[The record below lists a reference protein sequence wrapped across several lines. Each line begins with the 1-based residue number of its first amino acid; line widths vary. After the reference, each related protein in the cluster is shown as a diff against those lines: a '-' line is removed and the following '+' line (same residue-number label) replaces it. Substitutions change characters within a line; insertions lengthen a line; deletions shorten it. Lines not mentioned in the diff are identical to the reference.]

1 MKNALT
7 LSQVLEG
14 FELACQARHLSP
26 HTIAD
31 YFYTYR
37 KLAAYLVGDPPFC
50 EITHELIRGFL
61 GIQTVSNKTVLN
73 YHIGLSALW
82 TWAVTEHLAADN
94 LLHRIE
100 RPKPEQPVLAIYSLA
115 DIKALLSALNK
126 SKSYARPGKA
136 ESDHALPNPERNTAI
151 ILLMLDTGL
160 RVSELCDL
168 RLNRLDVRNRR
179 ITIWGKG
186 NKERIIPFCPRT
198 GQALWKYLAAARKEA
213 RLDEPV
219 FATRN
224 GRQMDRMEVLH
235 MLAAVGSRAG
245 VQSCHPHAFR
255 HTFAV
260 NYLRNGG
267 DIYTL
272 QEILGHS
279 SLEMVKR
286 YLHLA
291 QVDIDTTHRR
301 ASPVDNWRL

>member
-1 MKNALT
+1 MKTQLT

-26 HTIAD
+26 HTLAD
-31 YFYTYR
+31 YFNTFR
-37 KLAAYLVGDPPFC
+37 KFCAYLVADPPFSAINL
-50 EITHELIRGFL
+50 EQLRSFL
-61 GIQTVSNKTVLN
+61 GCQTVSNKTVLN
-73 YHIGLSALW
+73 YHTGLSALW
-82 TWAVTEHLAADN
+82 TWAVAEGLAPAN
-94 LLHRIE
+94 LLHQVE
-100 RPKPEQPVLAIYSLA
+100 RPRPEQPALTIFSLA
-115 DIKALLSALNK
+115 DIKALLSALAQ
-126 SKSYARPGKA
+126 SRPYTRRGKA

-179 ITIWGKG
+179 ITVWGKG
-186 NKERIIPFCPRT
+186 SKERHIPFCPRT

-219 FATRN
+219 FVTRT

-235 MLAAVGSRAG
+235 MLATIGARAG
-245 VQSCHPHAFR
+245 VSDVHPHAFR

-286 YLHLA
+286 YLHVA